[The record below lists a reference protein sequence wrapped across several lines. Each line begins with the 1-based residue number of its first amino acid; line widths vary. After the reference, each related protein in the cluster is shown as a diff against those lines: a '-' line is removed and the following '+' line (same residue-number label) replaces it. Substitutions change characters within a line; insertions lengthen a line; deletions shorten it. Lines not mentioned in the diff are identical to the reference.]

1 MAKKFGK
8 LLLISAAIGSAVG
21 AVYYFSRKKNAEHD
35 SAEEDYDDFSEEE
48 KKEEDS
54 DSRSYVPLTPEGA
67 AEDGADCSS
76 STDDAAPAQEPE
88 APSEE
93 AASTQGTCD
102 APASQDGFTPL
113 SEQVAD
119 TAQKAEETVE
129 EFFDEDSTDEEPPI
143 TDN

>member
-8 LLLISAAIGSAVG
+8 LLLFSAAIGSAIG
-21 AVYYFSRKKNAEHD
+21 AVYYFARKKNAEQD
-35 SAEEDYDDFSEEE
+35 SAEEDYDDFSEEAE
-48 KKEEDS
+48 KKDS
-54 DSRSYVPLTPEGA
+54 DSRSYVPLTPEGEA
-67 AEDGADCSS
+67 GEEKEEKAEEPSPAGQAD
-76 STDDAAPAQEPE
+76 STPDA
-88 APSEE
+88 S
-93 AASTQGTCD
+93 D

-113 SEQVAD
+113 AEQVAA

>member
-8 LLLISAAIGSAVG
+8 LLLFSAAIGSAIG
-21 AVYYFSRKKNAEHD
+21 AVCYFARKRNAEHD

-48 KKEEDS
+48 TKDS
-54 DSRSYVPLTPEGA
+54 DSRSYVPLTPEGQTEEPAGA
-67 AEDGADCSS
+67 AEPEE
-76 STDDAAPAQEPE
+76 PACTASAEECPAKE
-88 APSEE
+88 EE
-93 AASTQGTCD
+93 AAG
-102 APASQDGFTPL
+102 QDGFTPL
-113 SEQVAD
+113 AE